1 MRRRFSSKG
10 DLGATLSGH
19 ATLIAFVLFVLLGG
33 SNAVAIR
40 FSNHELPP
48 FWGATLRFA
57 LAALIFWAIVV
68 ARRIALPTGRAL
80 LGTLLYGAIAIGASY
95 GFAYWSLVRVEAGR
109 ATVFLAF
116 VPLLTLLLATAHGLE
131 RLSWRRVA
139 GALIAVA
146 GIVVVVGGG
155 LGTDLTLPLLLALIA
170 GVSCNAE
177 GAVIFKLLP
186 KGDPVAT
193 NAVAFT
199 TGAAVLA
206 GVSMLAG
213 EKWSLPA
220 AANTWAAL
228 TYLVVI
234 GSVVV
239 FYLYLFVLGRWP
251 VSRAAYGFVLLPVAG
266 VSISA
271 WLTGEVVTVSF
282 LLGALVVLLG
292 VWLGAIS
299 RSPRAV
305 PAEPA
310 AVVECATC

>member
-1 MRRRFSSKG
+1 MKRRFFSRG
-10 DLGATLSGH
+10 DLAGLSGRV
-19 ATLIAFVLFVLLGG
+19 TLIAFVLFVLLGG

-48 FWGATLRFA
+48 FWGATIRFA
-57 LAALIFWAIVV
+57 SAALIFWAIVLV
-68 ARRIALPTGRAL
+68 RRIALPTGRAL
-80 LGTLLYGAIAIGASY
+80 LGTLLYGVVAIGASY
-95 GFAYWSLVRVEAGR
+95 AFAYWSLVRVEAGR

-116 VPLLTLLLATAHGLE
+116 VPLMTLFLATAHGLE
-131 RLSWRRVA
+131 TMSWRRVA
-139 GALIAVA
+139 GALIAVV

-155 LGTDLTLPLLLALIA
+155 LGTTLTLPLLLALIA
-170 GVSCNAE
+170 GVVCNAE

-186 KGDPVAT
+186 KGNPVAT

-206 GVSMLAG
+206 GASMLAG
-213 EKWSLPA
+213 EKGSLPA

-234 GSVVV
+234 GSVLV

-251 VSRAAYGFVLLPVAG
+251 ASRTAYGFVLLPVAAIP
-266 VSISA
+266 ISA
-271 WLTGEVVTVSF
+271 WLTGEVVTASF
-282 LLGALVVLLG
+282 VLGALVVLVG

-299 RSPRAV
+299 RSPRPT
-305 PAEPA
+305 PAESAP
-310 AVVECATC
+310 VIECATC